1 MAVVS
6 NTSPLN
12 YLILIGHAEILSTLY
27 ETVAIPHAVMDEL
40 TAASTPPSVR
50 EWALNQP
57 AWLNVQ
63 RPVDRVDSELE
74 QIQIGERQ
82 AILLAKEIRPDFIIL
97 DDRKARRL
105 AERRG
110 LSVIGTLGVLTTAA
124 EQGLMSFSEALE
136 ELKRTN
142 FRVSPGLLESLVNRS
157 R

>member
-1 MAVVS
+1 MTVVS

-12 YLILIGHAEILSTLY
+12 YLILIGHADILSKLY
-27 ETVAIPHAVMDEL
+27 GTVAIPHAVLDEL

-50 EWALNQP
+50 VWALNQP

-63 RPVDRVDSELE
+63 QPADIVGSELE

-97 DDRKARRL
+97 DDRKARLL
-105 AERRG
+105 AERHG
-110 LSVIGTLGVLTTAA
+110 LSVIGTLGVLTSAA
-124 EQGLMSFSEALE
+124 EQGLMSLREALE
-136 ELKRTN
+136 DLKRTN
-142 FRVSPGLLESLVNRS
+142 FRVSPGLLESLTHRS